1 MVAVSISVE
10 GMAGLTW
17 EHWGRLTAAVEQ
29 LGFVGLFR
37 SDQFTLPM
45 PVDLDSLELIVSLT
59 YAAEHTTRVH
69 LGSLVAPLS
78 FRDPVMLARQAAA
91 IDDLSGGRMVLGVG
105 AGWMEREHEMFGYRL
120 GDGPTRFARFAEG
133 LEVITRLLRQDG
145 PVSFNGRFFTL
156 RDAVLLPRPR
166 RPGGPPV
173 MVGGSG
179 REQVL
184 ALTAAYADIWN
195 GLTVTAAEFRERSDR
210 LDGLITDA
218 GRRPQGVGVVDL
230 PVM

>member
-1 MVAVSISVE
+1 MVALSISVE
-10 GMAGLTW
+10 GMAGLIW

-37 SDQFTLPM
+37 SDHFTLPM

-120 GDGPTRFARFAEG
+120 GDGPTRFAR
-133 LEVITRLLRQDG
+133 V
-145 PVSFNGRFFTL
+145 
-156 RDAVLLPRPR
+156 R
-166 RPGGPPV
+166 RG
-173 MVGGSG
+173 
-179 REQVL
+179 
-184 ALTAAYADIWN
+184 A
-195 GLTVTAAEFRERSDR
+195 
-210 LDGLITDA
+210 
-218 GRRPQGVGVVDL
+218 
-230 PVM
+230 